1 MTSNDTAEA
10 TRVGET
16 IRALRE
22 ARGLTLDELANAVGI
37 SRPYL
42 NNIER
47 GERRLTPVLAAR
59 VAHALDVRQAALVR
73 PDLYGEA
80 A

>member
-1 MTSNDTAEA
+1 MTANDTAEA
-10 TRVGET
+10 VRVGET

-47 GERRLTPVLAAR
+47 GERRLTAVLAAR
-59 VAHALDVRQAALVR
+59 LADRLDVRQAAIVR